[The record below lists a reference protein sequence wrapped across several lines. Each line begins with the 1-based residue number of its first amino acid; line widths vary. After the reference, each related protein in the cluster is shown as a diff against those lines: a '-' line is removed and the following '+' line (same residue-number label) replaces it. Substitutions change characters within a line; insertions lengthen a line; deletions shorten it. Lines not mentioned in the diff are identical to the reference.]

1 MMMTVMRVTISRRDT
16 ADTTITD
23 EILSLHVSLF
33 SITDVGSSCIS
44 VLTEIYRYR
53 FMIAY
58 LVSAIYIYI
67 YIYIYTVTI
76 QIPLLVL
83 A

>member
-33 SITDVGSSCIS
+33 SITDVGNSC
-44 VLTEIYRYR
+44 VPQLPEIVMNDYG
-53 FMIAY
+53 
-58 LVSAIYIYI
+58 S
-67 YIYIYTVTI
+67 
-76 QIPLLVL
+76 QG
-83 A
+83 

>member
-33 SITDVGSSCIS
+33 SITDVGSSC
-44 VLTEIYRYR
+44 VPQLPEIDNYYYDTNYYS
-53 FMIAY
+53 FVY
-58 LVSAIYIYI
+58 
-67 YIYIYTVTI
+67 
-76 QIPLLVL
+76 
-83 A
+83 

>member
-33 SITDVGSSCIS
+33 SITDVGNSCVPQLPEIDIVIIMITII
-44 VLTEIYRYR
+44 VL
-53 FMIAY
+53 
-58 LVSAIYIYI
+58 
-67 YIYIYTVTI
+67 YTD
-76 QIPLLVL
+76 L
-83 A
+83 